1 MVRPDVHYILDRA
14 DDYDYDCQ
22 SAYEMTVKLFDI
34 AQDIDYYRQISNDL
48 YLK

>member
-1 MVRPDVHYILDRA
+1 MVRPHVDYILDH
-14 DDYDYDCQ
+14 DYDYDFQ
-22 SAYEMTVKLFDI
+22 YAYEMTVKFFDI